1 MSIKNKVTLFTL
13 GILTGIASYKTYK
26 KITELN
32 EIELLSINDPQSID
46 DDLPDENILDT
57 NTNVSKKYIIDD
69 KIFFDM
75 TAEINSINDDD
86 FSENIKHLWNPNGK
100 NMISSIISYMLLQ
113 YENGRMKYVIEEYIN
128 NHNINYTEEE
138 VKKVL
143 YHILFKYITFFQLI
157 NLAYD
162 GDVDSIGLNKHN
174 IPTEVFLPI
183 KQYLLSLPD
192 FNNENPNFSNIE
204 TCISEHNLFEHQFI
218 NIVKSFF
225 LV

>member
-26 KITELN
+26 KIIELN
-32 EIELLSINDPQSID
+32 EIELLSINTPQSID
-46 DDLPDENILDT
+46 DNSQGKEDI

-75 TAEINSINDDD
+75 TAEINSINDND

-100 NMISSIISYMLLQ
+100 NMILSIINYMLLQ
-113 YENGRMKYVIEEYIN
+113 YENGRMKYVIEEYIS
-128 NHNINYTEEE
+128 NHNIAYTEEE
-138 VKKVL
+138 IKKVL

-162 GDVDSIGLNKHN
+162 GDVDSIGLNKYN
-174 IPTEVFLPI
+174 IPTEVLLPI

-204 TCISEHNLFEHQFI
+204 TCISEHNLFENQFI
-218 NIVKSFF
+218 NIIDSFF
-225 LV
+225 LI